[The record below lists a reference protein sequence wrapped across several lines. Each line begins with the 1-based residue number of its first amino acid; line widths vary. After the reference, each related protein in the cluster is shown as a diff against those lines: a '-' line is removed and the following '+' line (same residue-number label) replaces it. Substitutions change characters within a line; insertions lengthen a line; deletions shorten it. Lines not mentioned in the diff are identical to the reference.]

1 MLTSLQ
7 QIHLNRIQ
15 TSTQNPSARCKSE
28 LQPIKSTGVSGYFAL
43 FFFLIKLSSTQLN
56 YN

>member
-15 TSTQNPSARCKSE
+15 TSTPNPSARCKSE
-28 LQPIKSTGVSGYFAL
+28 LQPIKSTGVLGCFAL
-43 FFFLIKLSSTQLN
+43 VFLNKTILHTAQL
-56 YN
+56 